1 MYRLGELIRLDR
13 KLYHTNDLAILW
25 GISNKNTLYTTIK
38 RYIGKGVL
46 YPIYK
51 GLYSTVAISQLN
63 PLELGIAVIHKF
75 TYLSTESILFT
86 AGIISQKPSGYTFV
100 SSLSKNIAINGTS
113 FIYRQLADKYL
124 HNSSGLANQNGVFV
138 ASTER
143 AIADLKYF
151 NPMYHFDLPDNID
164 WGKVNAIEQEVG
176 YI

>member
-38 RYIGKGVL
+38 RYVGKGVL
-46 YPIYK
+46 FPIYK
-51 GLYSTVAISQLN
+51 GLYSTVVVSQLN
-63 PLELGIAVIHKF
+63 PLELGVAVIHKF
-75 TYLSTESILFT
+75 AYLSTESILFS
-86 AGIISQKPSGYTFV
+86 ASIISQKPNGYTFI
-100 SSLSKNIAINGTS
+100 SGISKKITINGTS

-124 HNSSGLANQNGVFV
+124 NNPSGLSNQNGIFV

-143 AIADLKYF
+143 AVADLKYF
-151 NPMYHFDLPDNID
+151 NPRYHFDLPDNID
-164 WGKVNAIEQEVG
+164 WGKVNVIEKEVG